1 MVRQMMSRRFFLGNM
16 VAGVIALP
24 ARDETAAPQ
33 DGFRILEAREEKLQ
47 LLPIPAMQSAIWGFD
62 GRVPGPLL
70 RFKKGEEVKIR
81 LVNRLSQPVSLNWHG
96 VRITNPMDG
105 VAGLTQEPVPPGG
118 SFDYRFTPPDSGL
131 FWYHSHALPFLR
143 EQLARG
149 FYGAMIVDEA
159 EPPFAD
165 CDIVALIGDW
175 PPGATDQSGRFV
187 SSCASSRA
195 GAPCPIVT
203 AGGNAA
209 PANIMLPPS
218 SRLRLRII
226 YAATAPVAAAVFSSV
241 TPLVLAIDSQP
252 CEAFEPAKN
261 QLPLAPGAR
270 FDLMLDLPAAPDA
283 DASLRLVGGSG
294 EDQVLLVLKTAGE
307 KRSPL
312 PPITSL
318 PQDTVLPAEIRLES
332 ARRFN
337 ISIDAR
343 ASAPGTANP
352 AAGQERPL
360 SFKLNGKFFEG
371 FAPPPLFSVRR
382 GTPVALGLS
391 NGTDMVQAL
400 HVHGHAMRLLHDL
413 DDGWEPY
420 WRDTVL
426 VAPGKTK
433 HVAFIADNPG
443 KWAIDG
449 FTAAPQAAGTASW
462 FEVS

>member
-1 MVRQMMSRRFFLGNM
+1 MFRQMMSRRFFLGNLL
-16 VAGVIALP
+16 AGVIALP
-24 ARDETAAPQ
+24 ARGETAAPH
-33 DGFRILEAREEKLQ
+33 DGVRILEAREEKLQ
-47 LLPIPAMQSAIWGFD
+47 LLPIPALQSAIWGFD

-70 RFKKGEEVKIR
+70 RFKKGEEVKIQ
-81 LVNRLSQPVSLNWHG
+81 LVNKLPQPMSLNWHG
-96 VRITNPMDG
+96 VRIANPMDG
-105 VAGLTQEPVPPGG
+105 VAGLTQEPVPPDG
-118 SFDYRFTPPDSGL
+118 SFDYRFTLPDSGL
-131 FWYHSHALPFLR
+131 FWYRSHALPFLGG
-143 EQLARG
+143 QLARG
-149 FYGAMIVDEA
+149 LYGAMIVDEA
-159 EPPFAD
+159 ESPFAD
-165 CDIVALIGDW
+165 CDIVALIGEW
-175 PPGATDQSGRFV
+175 PPGATDQRGRFV
-187 SSCASSRA
+187 SSCTLARA
-195 GAPCPIVT
+195 EAPCPVAT
-203 AGGNAA
+203 AGGSSGT
-209 PANIMLPPS
+209 PSMVLPPS

-226 YAATAPVAAAVFSSV
+226 YAVNAPSAAAVFSGV

-283 DASLRLVGGSG
+283 DASLRLVGGGG
-294 EDQVLLVLKTAGE
+294 EDQVLLALKTAGE
-307 KRSPL
+307 KRAPL
-312 PPITSL
+312 PPIASL
-318 PQDTVLPAEIRLES
+318 PQNSLLPAEIRLES

-337 ISIDAR
+337 ISINAS
-343 ASAPGTANP
+343 ASAPGTENP

-371 FAPPPLFSVRR
+371 FAPPPLFSVKR

-426 VAPGKTK
+426 IAPGKTK

-443 KWAIDG
+443 KWAVDG
-449 FTAAPQAAGTASW
+449 FAAAPRAAGTASW

>member
-1 MVRQMMSRRFFLGNM
+1 MFRQMMSRRFFLGNM

-24 ARDETAAPQ
+24 ARGETAAPQ

-47 LLPIPAMQSAIWGFD
+47 QLPIPAMQSAIWGFD

-81 LVNRLSQPVSLNWHG
+81 LVNKLPQPVSLNWHG
-96 VRITNPMDG
+96 VRIANPMDG
-105 VAGLTQEPVPPGG
+105 VPGLTQEPVAPGG
-118 SFDYRFTPPDSGL
+118 TFDYRFTPPDSGL
-131 FWYHSHALPFLR
+131 FWYRSLS

-149 FYGAMIVDEA
+149 LYGAMIVDEA

-165 CDIVALIGDW
+165 CDIVAVIGDW
-175 PPGATDQSGRFV
+175 RPSETGHGRNFV
-187 SSCASSRA
+187 IFCASAHA
-195 GAPCPIVT
+195 GAPCLIVT

-226 YAATAPVAAAVFSSV
+226 YAATAPVATAVFSGV

-270 FDLMLDLPAAPDA
+270 FDLMLDLPAAPYA

-294 EDQVLLVLKTAGE
+294 EDQVLLVLKPAGE
-307 KRSPL
+307 MRAPL
-312 PPITSL
+312 PPIASL
-318 PQDTVLPAEIRLES
+318 PQNTLLPAEIRLES

-343 ASAPGTANP
+343 ARAPGTANP

-360 SFKLNGKFFEG
+360 SFKLNEKFFEG
-371 FAPPPLFSVRR
+371 FAPPPLFSVKR

-391 NGTDMVQAL
+391 NATDMVQAL
-400 HVHGHAMRLLHDL
+400 HVHGHAMRVLHDL

-420 WRDTVL
+420 WRDTIL
-426 VAPGKTK
+426 IAPRKTK

-443 KWAIDG
+443 KWAVDG
-449 FTAAPQAAGTASW
+449 FTAAPQDAGTASW